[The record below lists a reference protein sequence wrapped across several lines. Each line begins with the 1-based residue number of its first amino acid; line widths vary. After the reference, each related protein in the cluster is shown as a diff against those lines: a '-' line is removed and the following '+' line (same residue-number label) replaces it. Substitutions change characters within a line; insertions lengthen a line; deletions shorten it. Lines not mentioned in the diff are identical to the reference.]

1 MSESPTEFE
10 LIERWFADL
19 GVADLAR
26 IALGVGDDC
35 ALLQPQAGEQL
46 ALSVDTLVAGVHF
59 PHLADPALVARRALR
74 VNLSDL
80 AATGAQPVAF
90 TLALTLPQVDV
101 DWLSGFASGLA
112 ADAQQFGIRLI
123 GGDTTRG
130 EQLTLTLQVMGVV
143 PAGAALLRAGARPGD
158 CIAVSGEL
166 GAAAAAVALLER
178 PASSLTAAEQALLTR
193 YWLPEPRLALGQ
205 ALRGIASAALDLSD
219 GLAGD
224 LSHILRHSGVG
235 AELEEQAL
243 PRAAGATGPVP
254 LAQAL
259 HGGDDYELCFTYAP
273 GRAAEVAALGRQ
285 LGIAI
290 TDIGRITAQPGLFIH
305 GRDAQRRALDARGYR
320 HF

>member
-101 DWLSGFASGLA
+101 D
-112 ADAQQFGIRLI
+112 
-123 GGDTTRG
+123 
-130 EQLTLTLQVMGVV
+130 
-143 PAGAALLRAGARPGD
+143 
-158 CIAVSGEL
+158 
-166 GAAAAAVALLER
+166 
-178 PASSLTAAEQALLTR
+178 
-193 YWLPEPRLALGQ
+193 
-205 ALRGIASAALDLSD
+205 
-219 GLAGD
+219 
-224 LSHILRHSGVG
+224 
-235 AELEEQAL
+235 
-243 PRAAGATGPVP
+243 
-254 LAQAL
+254 
-259 HGGDDYELCFTYAP
+259 
-273 GRAAEVAALGRQ
+273 
-285 LGIAI
+285 
-290 TDIGRITAQPGLFIH
+290 
-305 GRDAQRRALDARGYR
+305 
-320 HF
+320 